1 MNNSNTLRLINLGKT
16 LTVVTSCNARRQ
28 PFNIATESPGT
39 LPSGASWDHSNICK
53 HAGAPLSHSDCY
65 RHIDA

>member
-1 MNNSNTLRLINLGKT
+1 MNNSNTLRQNLGKI

-28 PFNIATESPGT
+28 LFNIAPESPGT
-39 LPSGASWDHSNICK
+39 LPSGASWDHSNIHK
-53 HAGAPLSHSDCY
+53 HADAPLSHGGGY

>member
-1 MNNSNTLRLINLGKT
+1 MNNSNTLRLNLGKI

-28 PFNIATESPGT
+28 PFNIATEGPSI
-39 LPSGASWDHSNICK
+39 LPSDASWDRPNIHK
-53 HAGAPLSHSDCY
+53 HAGVPLSHGGGY